1 MDVMQIEFYLLIL
14 SVLFFA
20 SILAGK
26 AGSRFGVPALLLFLG
41 VGMLFGSDGLGI
53 HFDNNEV
60 AHMVGTVALSAILF
74 SGGLDTK
81 VRDIRPVLGPG
92 IALATLGV
100 LLTAVAT
107 GLILYLILPHDI
119 GVSLLGCLLLAA
131 TMSSTDSAS
140 VFSILRG
147 KGLNLK
153 HRLRPTLELESGAN
167 DPMAYVLVLTFISL
181 VLQGGEPRYGSA
193 ILMLV
198 AQLAIGTVAGWLL
211 GKAMVWFINKVGLDN
226 VALYPILVLAGSFF
240 VFAATYYLKGNSF
253 LAVYLAGL
261 VVGNSRF
268 VHKRSTRNFFDAI
281 TWLAQLSMFLILG
294 LLVNPSELK
303 TVLVPGLIISFVMI
317 FVTRPL
323 SVFVSLAPFRR
334 YTLRDRV
341 FVSWVGLRGAVPIIF
356 AILCRAA
363 GVPHSGEMFN
373 IVFLCTLVSLVV
385 QGTTLPLVAK
395 WLRVSK
401 PPRLQPQVLSSDFDI
416 DFPEEIK
423 SATMEI
429 EILPEML
436 QRGAR
441 LMDLGMPEKT
451 LVIMVKRGDHYF
463 VPTGMTLLHA
473 GDRLMVISD
482 NQRELDAT
490 LRALGIAPLQE
501 RPPQPR
507 RSWRTVFFDD
517 GGER

>member
-1 MDVMQIEFYLLIL
+1 MQIEFYLLIL
-14 SVLFFA
+14 SILFFA

-53 HFDNNEV
+53 HFDNIEV
-60 AHMVGTVALSAILF
+60 AQVVGTVALSAILF

-81 VRDIRPVLGPG
+81 IKDIRPVLGPG
-92 IALATLGV
+92 ISLATLGV
-100 LLTAVAT
+100 LLTAVTT

-119 GVSLLGCLLLAA
+119 GVSLLGCLLLAS

-147 KGLNLK
+147 RGLNLK

-181 VLQGGEPRYGSA
+181 VLQGGEPLYGSA
-193 ILMLV
+193 LLMLV
-198 AQLAIGTVAGWLL
+198 AQLAIGVVAGWLF
-211 GKAMVWFINKVGLDN
+211 GKGMVRLVNKINLDN

-253 LAVYLAGL
+253 LAVYIAGL

-281 TWLAQLSMFLILG
+281 TWLAQLAMFLILG

-303 TVLVPGLIISFVMI
+303 LVLVPGLIISVVMI

-323 SVFVSLAPFRR
+323 SVFASLAPFRR

-356 AILCRAA
+356 AILCRAS
-363 GVPHSGEMFN
+363 GVPHSEEMFN

-401 PPRLQPQVLSSDFDI
+401 APKERPHALSADFDI

-429 EILPEML
+429 EITPSML
-436 QRGAR
+436 EQGSR
-441 LMDLGMPEKT
+441 LMDLSMPEKT

-463 VPTGMTLLHA
+463 VPTGMTVLHA
-473 GDRLMVISD
+473 ADRLMVISD
-482 NQRELDAT
+482 NQAELDAT
-490 LRALGIAPLQE
+490 LHALGIAPLQE
-501 RPPQPR
+501 PPPR
-507 RSWRTVFFDD
+507 RPKRHWKSVFFDD
-517 GGER
+517 SSDA